1 VRQPRAR
8 IRRAPGIRAHR
19 PGHTAGRARRV
30 RPGQQRP
37 ARGQELLIGPA
48 FPPVRERVPV
58 ALARPSGRPRSC
70 GRWRRAVLAG
80 RDKQAV
86 RARRHG
92 RAKQPPLGQMQV
104 LGLVIR
110 ARPCTWH
117 PTPRPLSFRNC
128 DSRSG
133 ASGILP
139 AGDLCWP
146 RYREARAWLRLSRI
160 TPRGRS
166 ECSSGPGAG
175 VTWISVQLLL
185 VCVIISFMAC
195 CEPCEMDREFCPHR
209 LAERR
214 RAVADDPDYSRW
226 AKLDTPRAWERPGNG
241 EHLQATD
248 GRRLDLMARSRCE
261 RACRFIVDARCLR
274 L

>member
-1 VRQPRAR
+1 MAGPEPVGGIALVTCADDDLSRLSSPAPTRSPMLTHTGLVRQPRAR
-8 IRRAPGIRAHR
+8 IRRAPGIRAHW

-58 ALARPSGRPRSC
+58 ALARPGGRPRSC

-133 ASGILP
+133 AAASCQQVISAGRGTAKP
-139 AGDLCWP
+139 A
-146 RYREARAWLRLSRI
+146 
-160 TPRGRS
+160 
-166 ECSSGPGAG
+166 PGYG
-175 VTWISVQLLL
+175 
-185 VCVIISFMAC
+185 
-195 CEPCEMDREFCPHR
+195 
-209 LAERR
+209 
-214 RAVADDPDYSRW
+214 
-226 AKLDTPRAWERPGNG
+226 
-241 EHLQATD
+241 
-248 GRRLDLMARSRCE
+248 
-261 RACRFIVDARCLR
+261 
-274 L
+274 